1 MNFYSLKNKS
11 QFNINNKQQ
20 ERKFF
25 KLINANYNQKQNN
38 SLNVTYISITVKKL
52 INFSEF

>member
-25 KLINANYNQKQNN
+25 KLINANYNQNK
-38 SLNVTYISITVKKL
+38 ITP
-52 INFSEF
+52 